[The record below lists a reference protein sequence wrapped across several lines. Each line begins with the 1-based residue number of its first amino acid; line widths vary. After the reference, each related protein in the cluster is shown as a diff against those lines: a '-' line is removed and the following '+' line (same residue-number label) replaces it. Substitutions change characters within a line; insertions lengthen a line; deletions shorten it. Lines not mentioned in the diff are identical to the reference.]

1 MPSTYQSEKFK
12 VLVAGYINVNVIDGS
27 AFFLAG
33 VTSMLA
39 GAPFVEVTL
48 LTANPVRKTEVLDE
62 VLFYENVSILD
73 PYTAENR
80 QLFTESPVGES
91 MSRAKYAKLIGEV
104 GQDFDSIL
112 LRDTETAYH
121 LVREAPCLASK
132 LSVYVT
138 GVSDTNQDVAPELLR
153 MMHVLANTDVRFLC
167 QTEEMRKR
175 IEELIPLKDDSLA
188 VLPPHVPDAGDTFE
202 RLYHFSQRPNR
213 FIYTGK
219 FFKDWKTDSILAAF
233 KSESGRG
240 YDLKLDIAGDQFRKS
255 EVDPYFIPNNRWLLD
270 STPGVHWYGRVP
282 RRKSRALISGAHV
295 GIGWRSEALNSS
307 TELSTKILEYGA
319 LARPSI
325 INRTEMHERILG
337 PDYPLFSNSM
347 TDFKHLLHVL
357 PGRPDLVEEAARRCY
372 RVSGNFSYSAVR
384 ADLLR
389 FLGNKPPTAYMN
401 SAFAIPGRSIDQALS
416 NQVQGKIV
424 VKGGVG
430 WLVPDEGT
438 EVSVDEQ
445 MSNLLD
451 DVKRAEA
458 LPELLRRRA
467 SELESREPVNDL
479 SIKKPPKSTESNVKK
494 QLDESRV
501 TSNSAIEEVARLTR
515 ANEELED
522 ELKRTQGSLSALRRS
537 KLGRIQVA
545 VWKRR
550 KGLHSLPA
558 STTNG
563 ASLLKRKL
571 SRELTR
577 WSKGR
582 F

>member
-1 MPSTYQSEKFK
+1 MPSTYQIENFK

-39 GAPFVEVTL
+39 GSPFVDVTL

-62 VLFYENVSILD
+62 VLFYENVTILD

-80 QLFTESPVGES
+80 LRFTESPVGES
-91 MSRAKYAKLIGEV
+91 MSRAKYADLIGEV
-104 GQDFDSIL
+104 GKDFDSIL
-112 LRDTETAYH
+112 LRDTETAFH
-121 LVREAPCLASK
+121 LIREAPHLASK
-132 LSVYVT
+132 LSVYIT
-138 GVSDTNQDVAPELLR
+138 GVSDTNQDAAPELLR
-153 MMHVLANTDVRFLC
+153 MLQMLADADVRFLC
-167 QTEEMRKR
+167 QTEEMRDR
-175 IEELIPLKDDSLA
+175 IKELVSLKDDSLA

-202 RLYHFSQRPNR
+202 RLYHFSERPNH

-219 FFKDWKTDSILAAF
+219 FFKDWRTDSILAAF

-240 YDLKLDIAGDQFRKS
+240 CDLKLDIAGDQFRKS
-255 EVDPYFIPNNRWLLD
+255 DVDPYFIANNRWLLD

-282 RRKSRALISGAHV
+282 RRKSRALISGAHI

-325 INRTEMHERILG
+325 INRTEMHERLLG

-347 TDFKHLLHVL
+347 AEFKELLHVL
-357 PGRPDLVEEAARRCY
+357 PKRPDLVEDAARRCY
-372 RVSGNFSYSAVR
+372 KVSNNFSYSAVR
-384 ADLLR
+384 ADLLK
-389 FLGNKPPTAYMN
+389 FLGNKPPAEYTDF
-401 SAFAIPGRSIDQALS
+401 AFEIPGRSFDLAFS
-416 NQVQGKIV
+416 NQTQGKVV

-430 WLVPDEGT
+430 WLIPGAEAAAPVGDQISE
-438 EVSVDEQ
+438 
-445 MSNLLD
+445 LLG

-467 SELESREPVNDL
+467 SELESRESVDNL
-479 SIKKPPKSTESNVKK
+479 SIKNAPKSTDYIVKS
-494 QLDESRV
+494 QSGESRGS
-501 TSNSAIEEVARLTR
+501 SNSAIEEVARLKR
-515 ANEELED
+515 ENEEVKVRLE
-522 ELKRTQGSLSALRRS
+522 RAQSSLEALRKS

-550 KGLHSLPA
+550 KGLHSLPRP
-558 STTNG
+558 ST
-563 ASLLKRKL
+563 SVPSELKRKL
-571 SRELTR
+571 SREFTR

-582 F
+582 